1 MWLCSVRWAM
11 KYWLSFDFAV
21 LVVPLS
27 SSALLGGRTGC
38 SCVLW
43 ARSYVAASWLLVGW
57 LSDLLQEWQ
66 NRLCAKKK
74 GAFKRLLIPNTCKI
88 SFKHLLGLFAVVSDG
103 VQCPLIIC
111 LQSHCER
118 CSFCKALWLLQL
130 VGTGA
135 RHCWWQIRKSRE
147 WAPSQWLPSLSL
159 HPFLFFLFFS
169 FFSLFFSLHIHAQW
183 QWWAPND
190 GLRRFHLNF
199 AYGAAQ
205 QSSRWSLSF
214 FLSGYSPSMRNLACN
229 SKKVELL
236 SHSLY

>member
-21 LVVPLS
+21 PVVPLS
-27 SSALLGGRTGC
+27 SSALLVGRTGC

-169 FFSLFFSLHIHAQW
+169 FFSLFFFLHIHAQW

-214 FLSGYSPSMRNLACN
+214 FLSFWIFS
-229 SKKVELL
+229 
-236 SHSLY
+236 

>member
-21 LVVPLS
+21 PVVPLS
-27 SSALLGGRTGC
+27 SSALLVGRTGC

-66 NRLCAKKK
+66 NRLCAKIKGSFRTAAYPQHVQNLIQTSFRAVCCCFWWSAVSFNYLPPVSLRALLFLQGPVAAAAGWHRSQALLVANQKK
-74 GAFKRLLIPNTCKI
+74 QGMGPQSVAPFSLPPPLP
-88 SFKHLLGLFAVVSDG
+88 FFPLF
-103 VQCPLIIC
+103 L
-111 LQSHCER
+111 
-118 CSFCKALWLLQL
+118 
-130 VGTGA
+130 
-135 RHCWWQIRKSRE
+135 
-147 WAPSQWLPSLSL
+147 
-159 HPFLFFLFFS
+159 LFFS
-169 FFSLFFSLHIHAQW
+169 FFFPPHSCTMTVMSPK
-183 QWWAPND
+183 WW
-190 GLRRFHLNF
+190 LRRFHLNF